1 MMRIITWI
9 VGVCTTLS
17 LVFGVLAI
25 RFGDPA
31 GGLPGILMGLMAA
44 FLLLVIVRSDRRD
57 R

>member
-1 MMRIITWI
+1 MRILLWLI
-9 VGVCTTLS
+9 GSCTTLS
-17 LVFGVLAI
+17 LVFGALAI